1 MFGKKK
7 KNKRS
12 LFDRIFGVTAPTAD
26 PIVISV
32 VTDVEKQEEIPS
44 EKNSIL
50 SYPDFSQMVVESLN
64 EQPLESSFEVLEQVD
79 SPQLEDVVSYP
90 DFSEMSAQEG
100 SEQPTISIVVE
111 NGDESIQGS
120 VRSIKPHRY
129 ISDEERFVLV
139 SGEKLQT
146 LHELRDTLRGMPTH
160 VWKAHVSPERNDFAN
175 WIEYVSQDPL
185 LSYHCRACPT
195 PEALRALL
203 SVSL

>member
-1 MFGKKK
+1 MFGKKQ

-12 LFDRIFGVTAPTAD
+12 LFERMFGVAKLTQENIVVSVSTQEVTPQEVRDQT
-26 PIVISV
+26 PI
-32 VTDVEKQEEIPS
+32 
-44 EKNSIL
+44 IL
-50 SYPDFSQMVVESLN
+50 SYPDFSYGPDENSL
-64 EQPLESSFEVLEQVD
+64 EERL
-79 SPQLEDVVSYP
+79 SYP
-90 DFSEMSAQEG
+90 DFSVSDEKAD
-100 SEQPTISIVVE
+100 EQSIVIVV
-111 NGDESIQGS
+111 NDEEMNRGS
-120 VRSIKPHRY
+120 ARTLKPHRQ
-129 ISDEERFVLV
+129 ISDNERFILV

-146 LHELRDTLRGMPTH
+146 LHELRNTLRGMPIH